1 MPINLHHLRLFHAVA
16 QHGSVSR
23 GAAAVRVSQPAV
35 SREVRE
41 LERAL
46 GVPLLEPAGRGVRL
60 TAAGR
65 LLDEYA
71 SQIFGLAEAAERAL
85 REFVQLERGQLALGA
100 IATVAIYYLPP
111 LLQAFRRRYP
121 KIDLAMTIGATREL
135 VAGVRAGQLELSFVD
150 GPVDD
155 PALHAAPFATDELAL
170 IAAPDH
176 PLARRGVVRLA
187 ELADQPFILQE
198 PGTGLRERTDAALA
212 RAGVR
217 VRPVMT
223 LGRTEVIKQM
233 VMAGL
238 GLSVVSR
245 RAVQAEAA
253 EGRLCVVPLA
263 DAALVR
269 QLVYVCRRGVS
280 PSPAARVLL
289 DLMAAEDALR
299 AAAR

>member
-65 LLDEYA
+65 L
-71 SQIFGLAEAAERAL
+71 
-85 REFVQLERGQLALGA
+85 RELVQLERGQLALGA

-111 LLQAFRRRYP
+111 LLQAFRQRYP

-155 PALHAAPFATDELAL
+155 PALHAAPFATDELVL
-170 IAAPDH
+170 IVAPDH
-176 PLARRGVVRLA
+176 PLAHRGSVRLA
-187 ELADQPFILQE
+187 ELADAPFILQE

-253 EGRLCVVPLA
+253 EGRLCIVPLA
-263 DAALVR
+263 DATLAR
-269 QLVYVCRRGVS
+269 QLVCVRRRGVS
-280 PSPAARVLL
+280 PSPAAQALL
-289 DLMAAEDALR
+289 DLLATADALSP
-299 AAAR
+299 AAR

>member
-1 MPINLHHLRLFHAVA
+1 MVAEGAMPINLHHLRLFHAVA

-155 PALHAAPFATDELAL
+155 PALCTTPFATDELAL

-176 PLARRGVVRLA
+176 PLAQRGVVRLA
-187 ELADQPFILQE
+187 ELADEPFILQE

-212 RAGVR
+212 RAGVQ

-245 RAVQAEAA
+245 RAVQTEAA

-263 DAALVR
+263 DAALAR
-269 QLVYVCRRGVS
+269 QLVCVSRRGVS
-280 PSPAARVLL
+280 PSPAARALL
-289 DLMAAEDALR
+289 DLLAAER
-299 AAAR
+299 